1 MVRACPARSRPVAYE
16 GEKSMAIKLVLTD
29 IDGTIMPY
37 GRRQVTERC
46 RAAFHAAMDAGL
58 LVGPASGRFY
68 SWIPNFFGGDEACC
82 QTALATNGM
91 QVYLGGQKVLQKELP
106 VGALRR
112 IMAELE
118 QIPRAGLL
126 VFQGST
132 PLLVQGSREDLAIA
146 FPAYAKTCE
155 DAPALP
161 EEGITKANVFLVGD
175 LDRTRE
181 VVARLDAV
189 TDELDLDVPQP
200 MFSNVVPAGWNK
212 GAALRW
218 LCERAGVSPEE
229 TVVFGDAGNDLQ
241 MFAATPNSVAV
252 ANALPEARDA
262 ARYHIGPV
270 DEDAVPAAIE
280 ALARG
285 EWPFAD

>member
-1 MVRACPARSRPVAYE
+1 
-16 GEKSMAIKLVLTD
+16 MAIKLVLTD

-37 GRRQVTERC
+37 GRKQVTERC
-46 RAAFHAAMDAGL
+46 RAAFHAAMDAGM

-106 VGALRR
+106 VGALCR
-112 IMAELE
+112 IMGELE

-126 VFQGST
+126 AFAGST
-132 PLLVQGSREDLAIA
+132 PLLVQGSREDLEIA

-155 DAPALP
+155 DASALP
-161 EEGITKANVFLVGD
+161 EGGITKANVFLVGD

-181 VVARLDAV
+181 VVARLDTC

-229 TVVFGDAGNDLQ
+229 TVVFGDAGNDLR

-285 EWPFAD
+285 EWPFVD